1 MLRKA
6 QLFQLI
12 TYGIAGLLLVTL
24 SQAFFGN
31 ETVNMAGKQQTSSK
45 EMMKNKNVAGGQ
57 LGQFSKDPPTGF
69 YRDGYCR
76 TGPEDSGNHSIA
88 ATVSKEFLD
97 FTNSKGNNLEKA
109 GVKPGM
115 KWCLCSTRW
124 KEAFD
129 AAQSGKLSQS
139 AVPKVHLHAS
149 HESALKDI
157 SYADLKK
164 YAATGEAV
172 AEGNKNR
179 QGAHSDP
186 EQPNH
191 GISKEST
198 GLKGQAQPE
207 KVGG

>member
-1 MLRKA
+1 MIHSKFRPNA
-6 QLFQLI
+6 N
-12 TYGIAGLLLVTL
+12 TL
-24 SQAFFGN
+24 S
-31 ETVNMAGKQQTSSK
+31 
-45 EMMKNKNVAGGQ
+45 VAGGQ
-57 LGQFSKDPPTGF
+57 LALFSKDPPTGY

-76 TGPEDSGNHSIA
+76 TGPEDSGNHSVA
-88 ATVSKEFLD
+88 ATVNKEFLN
-97 FTNSKGNNLEKA
+97 FTNSRGNNLEKA
-109 GVKPGM
+109 GVKDGM

-129 AAQSGKLSQS
+129 AAQNGQLPQS

-157 SYADLKK
+157 KYGDLSK
-164 YAATGEAV
+164 YAAKGEAV

-179 QGAHSDP
+179 QGAHADP

-191 GISKEST
+191 GVAKEAT
-198 GLKGQAQPE
+198 GLSGKEEPE